1 MMAAESIPLADC
13 FSIAQS
19 QELNISLL
27 PFAGNSWTI
36 TRAVMRNG
44 EP

>member
-19 QELNISLL
+19 RELNRDLL
-27 PFAGNSWTI
+27 PNTGITGNCS
-36 TRAVMRNG
+36 
-44 EP
+44 